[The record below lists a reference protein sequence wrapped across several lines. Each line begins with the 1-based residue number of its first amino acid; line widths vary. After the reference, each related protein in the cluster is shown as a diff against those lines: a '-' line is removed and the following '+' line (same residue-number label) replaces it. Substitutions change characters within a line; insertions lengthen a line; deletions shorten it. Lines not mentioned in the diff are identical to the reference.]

1 MPSASSVVYY
11 LTHPGELRSII
22 QWKTWHN
29 AVHERDETKETENQK
44 KCFHY
49 LNKTSR
55 SFAAVIQELH
65 PELLMPVCL
74 FYLILRGLDTI
85 EDDTSISAKK
95 KEPTLRNF
103 YTYLEL
109 DGWNYTENR
118 PEEKD
123 RDLLVN
129 FDCVVREFKQ
139 QKQEYRDIIAD
150 ITKRMG
156 NGMAD
161 YCLNAEFN
169 EKGVDTIRDY
179 DMYCYYVAGL
189 VGEGLTSM
197 FVESKFGNPALL
209 DRPHLQVSMGLFLQK
224 TNIIRDI
231 KEDFEDNRRFWPRE
245 IWSNHVDNFSD
256 LLKPENREIALNC
269 SSEMV
274 LNALDHADEC
284 LFYLAGLREQSVFNF
299 CAIPQSMAIAT
310 LALCF
315 RNPKMFE
322 RNVKITKGEACQLM
336 LESTQNLQVVC
347 DVFKKYTRIIRRKNV
362 PQDPNFLKISIACG
376 KIEQFIESIFPSANV
391 KEIVAKGELQRKLG
405 LGAVAPK
412 KDDKKD
418 DAQWWDS
425 LYLFLMVMGLIVVV
439 FGSMTLT
446 AWALGARFD
455 LIFKDLMPSNWGQ
468 LKQEFVSH
476 DGPRITSSP
485 VAHQEL

>member
-1 MPSASSVVYY
+1 MPSASSILYY
-11 LTHPGELRSII
+11 LVHVQELRSII

-29 AVHERDETKETENQK
+29 PVHERDESKETPNQK
-44 KCFHY
+44 KCFVY

-55 SFAAVIQELH
+55 SFAAVIEELH
-65 PELLMPVCL
+65 PELLIPVCL

-103 YTYLEL
+103 HTYLEV

-123 RDLLVN
+123 RELLVN
-129 FDCVVREFKQ
+129 FDCVVTEFKQ
-139 QKQEYRDIIAD
+139 IKQEYKDIIAD
-150 ITKRMG
+150 ITQKMG

-169 EKGVDTIRDY
+169 DKGVEKIKDY
-179 DMYCYYVAGL
+179 DLYCYYVAGL
-189 VGEGLTSM
+189 VGEGLTRM
-197 FVESKFGNPALL
+197 FVVSKFGNPALL

-231 KEDFEDNRRFWPRE
+231 KEDFEDKRKFWPKE
-245 IWSNHVDNFSD
+245 IWSKHVDDFGD
-256 LLKPENREIALNC
+256 LVKLENREAALNC

-315 RNPKMFE
+315 RNPKLFE
-322 RNVKITKGEACQLM
+322 RNIKITKGEACQLM
-336 LESTQNLQVVC
+336 QDSTQNLQVVC
-347 DVFKKYTRIIRRKNV
+347 EVFKKYTKIIRRKNV
-362 PQDPNFLKISIACG
+362 PQDPNFLKVSIACG

-391 KEIVAKGELQRKLG
+391 EEIVAKGELQRKVG
-405 LGAVAPK
+405 LGAVEKKKK
-412 KDDKKD
+412 KDPQADEAWYD
-418 DAQWWDS
+418 TF
-425 LYLFLMVMGLIVVV
+425 YLFLMVAGLMIVV
-439 FGSMTLT
+439 FGSMVCCSFCVETYT
-446 AWALGARFD
+446 NSYR
-455 LIFKDLMPSNWGQ
+455 PS
-468 LKQEFVSH
+468 SH
-476 DGPRITSSP
+476 GFLVHASTSSSTI
-485 VAHQEL
+485 

>member
-1 MPSASSVVYY
+1 MPSASSVLYY
-11 LTHPGELRSII
+11 LVHFQELRSII

-29 AVHERDETKETENQK
+29 PVHERDETKETPNQK
-44 KCFHY
+44 KCFKY
-49 LNKTSR
+49 LNLTSR

-65 PELLMPVCL
+65 PELLMPVAL
-74 FYLILRGLDTI
+74 FYLVLRGLDTI

-103 YTYLEL
+103 HTYLEQ

-123 RDLLVN
+123 RELLVN
-129 FDCVVREFKQ
+129 FDCVVTEFKQ
-139 QKQEYRDIIAD
+139 MKQEYKDVIAD
-150 ITKRMG
+150 IAEKMG

-169 EKGVDTIRDY
+169 EKGVDKVKDY
-179 DMYCYYVAGL
+179 NLYCYYVAGL
-189 VGEGLTSM
+189 VGEGLTRM

-231 KEDFEDNRRFWPRE
+231 KEDLDDNRKFWPRE
-245 IWSNHVDNFSD
+245 IWSKHVDSFDD
-256 LLKPENREIALNC
+256 LVKPENRELALNC

-274 LNALDHADEC
+274 LDALDHADEC

-322 RNVKITKGEACQLM
+322 RNIKITKGDACQLM
-336 LESTQNLQVVC
+336 IESTQNLQVVC
-347 DVFKKYTRIIRRKNV
+347 EVFRKYTKIIRRKNV
-362 PQDPNFLKISIACG
+362 PQDPNFLKVSIACG

-391 KEIVAKGELQRKLG
+391 KEIVAKGELQKKSG
-405 LGAVAPK
+405 LGAVEK
-412 KDDKKD
+412 KQNT
-418 DAQWWDS
+418 AQDNEAWWDTF
-425 LYLFLMVMGLIVVV
+425 YLFLMVAGLMVVV
-439 FGSMTLT
+439 FGTMVSFSAPIMTEC
-446 AWALGARFD
+446 ADIA
-455 LIFKDLMPSNWGQ
+455 
-468 LKQEFVSH
+468 
-476 DGPRITSSP
+476 
-485 VAHQEL
+485 

>member
-1 MPSASSVVYY
+1 MPSASSILYY
-11 LTHPGELRSII
+11 LIHFQELRSII

-29 AVHERDETKETENQK
+29 PVHERDETKETANAK

-103 YTYLEL
+103 HTFLEV

-123 RDLLVN
+123 RELLVN
-129 FDCVVREFKQ
+129 FDCVVKEFKL
-139 QKQEYRDIIAD
+139 QKQAYRDIIAD

-169 EKGVDTIRDY
+169 EKGVETIKEY
-179 DMYCYYVAGL
+179 DLYCYYVAGL

-197 FVESKFGNPALL
+197 FVESEFGNPALL
-209 DRPHLQVSMGLFLQK
+209 DRPHLMVSMGLFLQK

-231 KEDFEDNRRFWPRE
+231 KEDFDDNRKFWPRE
-245 IWSNHVDNFSD
+245 IWSNHVDKFED

-310 LALCF
+310 LAVCF

-336 LESTQNLQVVC
+336 IESTQNLQVVC
-347 DVFKKYTRIIRRKNV
+347 QVFRKYTKIIRRKNV

-376 KIEQFIESIFPSANV
+376 KIEQFIESIFPSANI
-391 KEIVAKGELQRKLG
+391 KEIVAKGELQKKYG
-405 LGAVAPK
+405 LGAAEPK
-412 KDDKKD
+412 KSDPVQESQD
-418 DAQWWDS
+418 WWETFYLIAMVAGLLLVVCSSMVS
-425 LYLFLMVMGLIVVV
+425 LSLALDHDIL
-439 FGSMTLT
+439 LT
-446 AWALGARFD
+446 CISFSLHG
-455 LIFKDLMPSNWGQ
+455 
-468 LKQEFVSH
+468 
-476 DGPRITSSP
+476 
-485 VAHQEL
+485 